1 MPNSLLIQRL
11 PLAKY
16 IGILICMWGMVL
28 AVTSEAK
35 NFSQLAALRFLLGIF
50 EAGVYPTAVI
60 LVSMLYRRRE
70 QAGRL
75 GVIYICNGLAM
86 AFGGLIGY
94 GVGNMQDVRGKSP
107 WQW

>member
-1 MPNSLLIQRL
+1 ML
-11 PLAKY
+11 
-16 IGILICMWGMVL
+16 WGMVL

-35 NFSQLAALRFLLGIF
+35 NFSQLAALRFLLGFF
-50 EAGVYPTAVI
+50 EAGIYPCCII
-60 LVSMLYRRRE
+60 LISTMYRRRE

-75 GVIYICNGLAM
+75 GVVYICNGLAM

-94 GVGNMQDVRGKSP
+94 GVGNMTDVRDKSP